1 MKRLF
6 FVLAVSALAVGLT
19 TWAGAA
25 SGKFKATSSLST
37 PSALDIQPVSGQ
49 PRPTSNPAIG
59 DPATFA
65 WHGGPVMGT
74 PSTGPVVV
82 TPIYWQPSG
91 HPMQNQYT
99 QIISRYLSD
108 VAFASGTHS
117 NVFATMNEYSGS
129 NGQISYQVKFGS
141 PISDSGPLPASS
153 CNVGPLDTTGIYK
166 DGSGYDACLD
176 DAQVAAETQR
186 VVAANHLPID
196 YGHIYVLYLPQH
208 VESCFFAS
216 DTTANPA
223 VNACTINHYPSA
235 AYCAYHNQD
244 TSNGLVYANMPF
256 PIYQGSVPFTCGSNS
271 NRNFG
276 TIESPSGNPNA
287 DVEISPT
294 SHEIMESITDPDT
307 ATGWYD
313 NAGFENGDECAYVY
327 GPSYGKPGALY
338 NQVIHN
344 HIYLTQEEF
353 SLQDWN
359 ATHRGC
365 RQTQFGF

>member
-1 MKRLF
+1 MRKLF
-6 FVLAVSALAVGLT
+6 FLLAVGALAVGLAT
-19 TWAGAA
+19 GAGSA
-25 SGKFKATSSLST
+25 SSKAKPVSSPAT
-37 PSALDIQPVSGQ
+37 PSALDIQPVAGA

-74 PSTGPVVV
+74 PQTGPIVV
-82 TPIYWQPSG
+82 TPIYWHPSG

-99 QIISRYLSD
+99 NIITSYLSD
-108 VAFASGTHS
+108 VAHDSGLHS
-117 NVFATMNEYSGS
+117 NVYGTMNEYSGS
-129 NGQISYQVKFGS
+129 NGQISYQVRLGKA
-141 PISDSGPLPASS
+141 IDDTGPLPANS
-153 CNVGPLDTTGIYK
+153 CNVGALDTTGIYK

-186 VVAANHLPID
+186 IVAANNLPVD
-196 YGHIYVLYLPQH
+196 YGHIYVLFLPKH
-208 VESCFFAS
+208 VESCFNGT
-216 DTTANPA
+216 DTTAASPT
-223 VNACTINHYPSA
+223 NACTINHYPSA

-256 PIYQGSVPFTCGSNS
+256 PIYQGTAPYTCGSNS

-276 TIESPSGNPNA
+276 VIESPNGNPDA
-287 DVEISPT
+287 DTEISPT

-307 ATGWYD
+307 LTGWYD
-313 NAGFENGDECAYVY
+313 NAGYENGDECAYVY

-338 NQVIHN
+338 NQTIHN
-344 HIYLTQEEF
+344 HHYLTQEEF
-353 SLQDWN
+353 SQADWN
-359 ATHRGC
+359 ASHRGC